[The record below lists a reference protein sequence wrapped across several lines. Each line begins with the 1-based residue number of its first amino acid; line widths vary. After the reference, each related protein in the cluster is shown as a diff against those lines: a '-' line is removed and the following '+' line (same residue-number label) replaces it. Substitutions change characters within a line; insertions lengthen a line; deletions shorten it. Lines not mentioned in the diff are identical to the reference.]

1 MCPTLLQKYD
11 LLKRTGASHFGTRNA
26 LNVRIC
32 LSSFLFFCYICIDKE
47 RLGKMITYTYKLYR
61 SKRTA
66 KLDAML
72 REACFV
78 WNHALALQKR
88 YYALFGKYVNVVEM
102 QKHFARRISRFK
114 LHSQTVQEIL
124 QRLDASY
131 QRFFKRLSRR
141 PPKFRRVR
149 EFSSIVYKQGGFKL
163 NGNVLVVNSIGL
175 HFQFSYSRPYEG
187 KVRQIRIKRSRLGEY
202 YLYIV
207 TDAAAGSYTRRKSRE
222 GASVGMDFGLKTY
235 LTLSDGTKVENPQ
248 FLKQDLNDLR
258 RRSRAFSRCEKT
270 SHHRIARRRDLERC
284 HERICNRRD
293 DWQWK
298 TCHELCRRYGTICI
312 EDLNLTG
319 MTCLWGR
326 KVNDLAFGLFM
337 QKLEHV
343 AAKYG
348 TEVVKI
354 DRFYASSKT
363 CSVCQYVNELLTL
376 DQRKWKCPQCGTIHD
391 RDLNASVNI
400 LRQGIASSGSTR
412 KTALARQGASA
423 TGESPVF

>member
-1 MCPTLLQKYD
+1 M
-11 LLKRTGASHFGTRNA
+11 
-26 LNVRIC
+26 
-32 LSSFLFFCYICIDKE
+32 
-47 RLGKMITYTYKLYR
+47 TYTYKLYR
-61 SKRTA
+61 SKRLA

-88 YYALFGKYVNVVEM
+88 YYSLFGKYVSCSKM
-102 QKHFARRISRFK
+102 KAHFAKRIGRRL
-114 LHSQTVQEIL
+114 LHSQTTQEIL
-124 QRLDASY
+124 ERLDFSY
-131 QRFFKRLSRR
+131 KRFFEHLSKR
-141 PPKFRRVR
+141 PPKFRRAKD
-149 EFSSIVYKQGGFKL
+149 FSSIVYKQGGFKL
-163 NGNVLVVNSIGL
+163 DGNVLVVNSIRQ
-175 HFQFSYSRPYEG
+175 HFQFSFSRPYEG
-187 KVRQIRIKRSRLGEY
+187 KIRQIRIKRSRLGEY

-207 TDAAAGSYTRRKSRE
+207 TDAVARSIARGKSRE

-235 LTLSDGTKVENPQ
+235 LTFSDGTRIENPL
-248 FLKQDLNDLR
+248 FLKSGLKELR
-258 RRSRAFSRCEKT
+258 RKSRALSRCEKG
-270 SHHRIARRRDLERC
+270 SGHRKARRKDLERC
-284 HERICNRRD
+284 HERIRNRRD

-298 TCHELCRRYGTICI
+298 TCHELCGKFDTICI

-319 MTCLWGR
+319 MTRLWGR
-326 KVNDLAFGLFM
+326 KVNDLAFGSFV

-343 AAKYG
+343 ASKYG

-376 DQRKWKCPQCGTIHD
+376 DQRKWTCPQCGTAHD

-412 KTALARQGASA
+412 KTALARRGASA
-423 TGESPVF
+423 TGESPVL

>member
-1 MCPTLLQKYD
+1 L
-11 LLKRTGASHFGTRNA
+11 
-26 LNVRIC
+26 
-32 LSSFLFFCYICIDKE
+32 E
-47 RLGKMITYTYKLYR
+47 
-61 SKRTA
+61 
-66 KLDAML
+66 
-72 REACFV
+72 
-78 WNHALALQKR
+78 
-88 YYALFGKYVNVVEM
+88 
-102 QKHFARRISRFK
+102 
-114 LHSQTVQEIL
+114 
-124 QRLDASY
+124 RLDASY

-141 PPKFRRVR
+141 PPKFRKAR

-163 NGNVLVVNSIGL
+163 NGNILVVNSIRQ

-187 KVRQIRIKRSRLGEY
+187 KVRQIRIKRSCLGEY
-202 YLYIV
+202 WLYIV
-207 TDAAAGSYTRRKSRE
+207 TDAVAGSYTRRKSHE

-248 FLKQDLNDLR
+248 FLKQDLNELR

-284 HERICNRRD
+284 HERICNCRD

-319 MTCLWGR
+319 MTRLWGR
-326 KVNDLAFGLFM
+326 KVIDLAFGLFM

-376 DQRKWKCPQCGTIHD
+376 DQREWTCPQCGTVHD

-412 KTALARQGASA
+412 KTQLAAQGALA
-423 TGESPVF
+423 TGEFPVF